1 MATNPDPT
9 NTDEPDHG
17 GHETPEDDDC
27 GCTGASG
34 GDCDPDLLDDLT
46 CRAAGVAKQAEYNAQ
61 AKPALDAARAEY
73 PAVRTAYRTARSEGA
88 KELQDL
94 RHRVKQLLERVCCQ
108 IKQEKVVDCLDEA
121 FCVVVKKLDH
131 CGGASGCCSSGDCEF
146 DTSCPAT
153 IEELL
158 SRKAEY
164 EARLTTEKEC
174 FDRLKGEPAALT
186 ARIAAAKAEIDAAEA
201 IIDGDQA
208 VLDLPLVY
216 VSLLVAK
223 RHLRDAWDG
232 FDCTQDFL
240 DCLCHALTCWIKAT
254 EAVSLLS
261 GHLAVKECRRDEAT
275 KRCDDLA
282 TNTVEAVLM
291 EYERLCGGDSSDPCE
306 DEPVDGCEDGE
317 EDDSCDDDEPEEE
330 PDDTDEC
337 SCGNKHHHRHGT
349 TKEPWKQKSGRKH
362 GRH

>member
-9 NTDEPDHG
+9 DTDGPDQT
-17 GHETPEDDDC
+17 GHEVPEDDC
-27 GCTGASG
+27 GCTGSSG

-73 PAVRTAYRTARSEGA
+73 PAIRTAYRTARSEGA
-88 KELQDL
+88 KELQAL
-94 RHRVKQLLERVCCQ
+94 RHQVKQLLERVRCQ
-108 IKQEKVVDCLDEA
+108 IKQDKVIDCLDEA
-121 FCVVVKKLDH
+121 FCVVVKKLDQ
-131 CGGASGCCSSGDCEF
+131 CGGESGCCSSGACEF
-146 DTSCPAT
+146 DTSCPAA

-164 EARLTTEKEC
+164 EARLTSEKEC

-186 ARIAAAKAEIDAAEA
+186 ARIAAAKAEIDAAA
-201 IIDGDQA
+201 AALDGDQA

-216 VSLLVAK
+216 VSLLVAQ
-223 RHLRDAWDG
+223 RHLRDVWGG

-261 GHLAVKECRRDEAT
+261 GHLAIKECRRDEAK
-275 KRCDDLA
+275 KRCEDLA

-291 EYERLCGGDSSDPCE
+291 EYERLCGGDSSDECE
-306 DEPVDGCEDGE
+306 DQPTDECKDDE
-317 EDDSCDDDEPEEE
+317 EDDSCDDDESEEE

-337 SCGNKHHHRHGT
+337 NCGNEHHHRHGR
-349 TKEPWKQKSGRKH
+349 TKEPWKQKSGKKH